1 MHLLLKDPFF
11 LEQVNQSNSEEES
24 AIMTVRQE
32 FKEDEAL
39 ATQVTCVPQTPF
51 SEVFYPN
58 TNQAHKLSL

>member
-39 ATQVTCVPQTPF
+39 ATQVTCSTDSF
-51 SEVFYPN
+51 
-58 TNQAHKLSL
+58 L